1 MRLAAAVSLV
11 ITATALQNGGKP
23 LTSLPSPRA
32 NTLHPAGAAS
42 SLDDSNNLESQ
53 PVPRSY
59 AQLEAYER
67 FRKGVKPSDFASFG
81 AKAAALQRLFTGVRC
96 EDDDECVIRTPSSLR
111 AEISDALKI
120 LFPGLMI
127 FMYGVLLTAAHI
139 PRTW

>member
-32 NTLHPAGAAS
+32 NTLQPSDAAS
-42 SLDDSNNLESQ
+42 SLDSNNLESQ
-53 PVPRSY
+53 PVPGSY

-67 FRKGVKPSDFASFG
+67 FRKGVKPSDFASFD

-96 EDDDECVIRTPSSLR
+96 EDDEECVVRTPSSLR
-111 AEISDALKI
+111 AEKARHT
-120 LFPGLMI
+120 FPSN
-127 FMYGVLLTAAHI
+127 A
-139 PRTW
+139 W